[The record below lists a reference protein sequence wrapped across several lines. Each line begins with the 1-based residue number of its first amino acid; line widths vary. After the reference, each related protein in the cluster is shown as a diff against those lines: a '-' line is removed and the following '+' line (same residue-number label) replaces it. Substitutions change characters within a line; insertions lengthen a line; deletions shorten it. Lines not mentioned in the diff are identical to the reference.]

1 MKKTIHSL
9 FGLLLA
15 LVINAQS
22 SRLESFTIEDG
33 LSQGMI
39 FDILQTKD
47 GFLWIATKD
56 GLNRYD
62 GYNFKVFTNDAFDPF
77 SLAQNGVTALFED
90 SRGLLWLGLD
100 SKGLDVFDPGT
111 GRFHHFTLDI
121 EREVIVHGTEVRRI
135 TELPDGSICALKL
148 GVGLVRIEVPNGWK
162 NGLPEEAQL
171 EKLSK
176 PTLISV
182 KTDVNAQVSPEA
194 ILDMNLLQNGTL
206 LATSNHRQFLVE
218 PQKNTYKTINPGLVP
233 IGTRWMAQGDEA
245 FGGDLW
251 VGQGSEIRRLRAG
264 QIKAFVPSGDFCI
277 ITLSKGKKG
286 HVWLSLC
293 GKLWDLEP
301 GEDPDFSKPDLTVDA
316 LITCVEQDRNGNIW
330 LGTAGYGLRKL
341 NAVSRL
347 FNTGGQ
353 GISPSGLWR
362 NTDGRYFGKE
372 NSTIKEYFPTTGQF
386 AKASFFSKTPLDQ
399 LSLAFEPDGSIWL
412 LCKAVSSS
420 KAAMLKQYTP
430 DGRLVKTFAFGGKIG
445 NFDNLLRLSNGK
457 LFVGTGDC
465 RLVSFDPTNEHFEYF
480 SFAHLFKDKASGVRI
495 VALAE
500 GENGMLW
507 VGTQFGLVKCVPTAD
522 GFDYHLIE
530 ANQNKRDG
538 LNNNSIS
545 CILPDPTNPDKTLWL
560 GTKGGG
566 INRMDI
572 KTGKVRHITTADGLL
587 NDVVYSVLPSNREG
601 EFWCSTNRGLAR
613 LIVRKTE
620 PFEFSITT
628 FTAAL
633 GLQDNEFNTNAY
645 FKADNGELLFGG
657 INGINRFFP
666 DNIRTD
672 TIPPSV
678 FITGIEINYQKS
690 NIACPEN
697 TRELALKHAQNNLS
711 FEFAAL
717 DFTDPAKNRYRY
729 RLVGLDE
736 DWVETGSLRFAHFT
750 HLAPGKYEFR
760 VQGSN
765 GESAWREAANPI
777 VVIINPPWWQSKLAY
792 YCYIVLVIWAVRK
805 AYKIQIQR
813 VKEREQLA
821 FEHRE
826 TKRIKE
832 LEQMK
837 TNFFSNVTHEFR
849 TPLTLIIEPLRQLLK
864 NPDDPDLTEK
874 IRLAE
879 KNSQRL
885 LGMVNQLLDMAKL
898 EGNSMTLDLRSGD
911 FEQTVRGVFEAFQP
925 LAVQRNIQLVLLV
938 PDSIPPLDFDKDKT
952 EIVLNN
958 LISNA
963 LKFTPTGGHIQVDIG
978 IHKYSDGLYTDV
990 FVAVKDTGI
999 GIPTD
1004 ALDKVF
1010 DRFYQVDDSHTR
1022 VGEGTGIGLALSKEL
1037 AKLMRGDITVES
1049 KVGEGSTFT
1058 FWFPLL
1064 QKTASGHIGYL
1075 FVKYEPEIAFE
1086 ESAPTR
1092 RPVSG
1097 EKPVVLIVEDN
1108 VDLRKFIGQS
1118 VSTAWQVVE
1127 AANGEEGVKKAIELL
1142 PDIVICDLTMP
1153 LKDGYALCEE
1163 LKTNELTAHLPI
1175 ILLTAKSAME
1185 AKLKGL
1191 RTGADDYLTKPFQTE
1206 ELLARMTNLVEQR
1219 KKLRQLFA
1227 ERPVLAEVQQEAFL
1241 SAQDIEFLRRFK
1253 DLLEIHLSDDN
1264 LGVED
1269 FAKKMFVSRV
1279 QLHRKLKAITNRSA
1293 TEFIRDFRLERAHA
1307 MLMKREG
1314 LVGEIAIQVGFGNE
1328 KYFSTAFKEKFGVS
1342 PSQVQ

>member
-1 MKKTIHSL
+1 MKKTIYLVAS
-9 FGLLLA
+9 LLLPFFI
-15 LVINAQS
+15 LAQS
-22 SRLESFTIEDG
+22 QQIESLTIEHG

-77 SLAQNGVTALFED
+77 SLAQNGVTTLFED

-100 SKGLDVFDPGT
+100 SKGLDVFDPKT

-121 EREVIVHGTEVRRI
+121 KGDVIVHGTEVRRI
-135 TELPDGSICALKL
+135 TELPDGSICALKI
-148 GVGLVRIEVPNGWK
+148 GVGIVRIAVPNDWG
-162 NGLPEEAQL
+162 NSLPAEAQL

-176 PTLISV
+176 PSLISV
-182 KTDVNAQVSPEA
+182 KTDVNAQFSPEA
-194 ILDMNLLQNGTL
+194 ILDMSLLQNGDI
-206 LATSNHRQFLVE
+206 LATSNHRQYLVE
-218 PQKNTYKTINPGLVP
+218 PQKNTYKTVNPGLIP
-233 IGTRWMAQGDEA
+233 TGSRWMAQGDEA

-251 VGQGSEIRRLRAG
+251 VGQGLEIRRLRGG
-264 QIKAFVPSGDFCI
+264 QIKAFIPSGEFCI
-277 ITLSKGKKG
+277 LTLNKGKKG

-293 GKLWDLEP
+293 SKLWDLEP
-301 GEDPDFSKPDLTVDA
+301 GEDLDFSKPDLSLDA
-316 LITCVEQDRNGNIW
+316 DITCIEQDRNGNLW

-353 GISPSGLWR
+353 GVSPSGLWR
-362 NTDGRYFGKE
+362 NTDGRYFCKE
-372 NSTIKEYFPTTGQF
+372 ISTIKEYFPATGQF
-386 AKASFFSKTPLDQ
+386 AKSSFFSKTPLDQ
-399 LSLAFEPDGSIWL
+399 MSLAFEPDGTIWL
-412 LCKAVSSS
+412 FCKEVTASST
-420 KAAMLKQYTP
+420 AMLKQYTP
-430 DGRLVKTFAFGGKIG
+430 DGSVVKTFAFDSKVS
-445 NFDNLLRLSNGK
+445 NFDKLLRLRNGL
-457 LFVGTGDC
+457 LFVGAGNC
-465 RLVSFDPTNEHFEYF
+465 RLVRFDPATERFEYF
-480 SFAHLFKDKASGVRI
+480 SFAHLFRDKASGVRI
-495 VALAE
+495 AILAE

-522 GFDYHLIE
+522 GFNFQLIE

-538 LNNNSIS
+538 LNNNSIVS
-545 CILPDPTNPDKTLWL
+545 ILPDPVNPGKTLWL

-572 KTGKVRHITTADGLL
+572 GTGMVQHITTANGLL
-587 NDVVYSVLPSNREG
+587 NDVVYSVLPSNRDG

-613 LIVRKTE
+613 ITVRKNE

-633 GLQDNEFNTNAY
+633 GLQDNEFNTSAY

-666 DNIRTD
+666 DKIRTD
-672 TIPPSV
+672 TMPPSV
-678 FITGIEINYQKS
+678 YVIGIEVNYKKT

-697 TRELALKHAQNNLS
+697 TRELALNHEQNNLS

-729 RLVGLDE
+729 RLVGLDD
-736 DWVETGSLRFAHFT
+736 DWVETGTLRFAHFT
-750 HLAPGKYEFR
+750 HLAPGRYQLR

-765 GESAWREAANPI
+765 GESAWRDAANPI
-777 VVIINPPWWQSKLAY
+777 VVIIHPPWWRSKFAYFAYALIAIWIGWRAYQS
-792 YCYIVLVIWAVRK
+792 
-805 AYKIQIQR
+805 QIRR
-813 VKEREQLA
+813 VKLREQLA

-826 TKRIKE
+826 IERVRAV
-832 LEQMK
+832 EQMK

-864 NPDDPDLTEK
+864 NPNDPDLTEK

-898 EGNSMTLDLRSGD
+898 EGNSMTLDLRQNNL
-911 FEQTVRGVFEAFQP
+911 EQVVRGIFESF
-925 LAVQRNIQLVLLV
+925 LALAEQRGIGLTLSV
-938 PDSIPPLDFDKDKT
+938 PDGIPLFEFDTGKV
-952 EIVLNN
+952 ELILNN

-963 LKFTPTGGHIQVDIG
+963 LKFTQAGGRVGVEVQLS
-978 IHKYSDGLYTDV
+978 KTSDAKPRV
-990 FVAVKDTGI
+990 SIAVSDTGI
-999 GIPTD
+999 GIP
-1004 ALDKVF
+1004 AEEFDKVF
-1010 DRFYQVDDSHTR
+1010 DRFYQVDNPQTR
-1022 VGEGTGIGLALSKEL
+1022 AGVGTGIGLSLSKQLAEL
-1037 AKLMRGDITVES
+1037 MGGGILLES
-1049 KVGEGSTFT
+1049 TFGSGSTFK
-1058 FWFPLL
+1058 FWFPVQTGKAVSTDKRPLVQEQVL
-1064 QKTASGHIGYL
+1064 VEFKKQAQPQVAEG
-1075 FVKYEPEIAFE
+1075 ER
-1086 ESAPTR
+1086 PT
-1092 RPVSG
+1092 
-1097 EKPVVLIVEDN
+1097 VLVVEDN
-1108 VDLRKFIGQS
+1108 DELRTFIRQS
-1118 VSTAWQVVE
+1118 IGEDWEVVE
-1127 AANGEEGVKKAIELL
+1127 AVNGEEGVKKAVQML
-1142 PDIVICDLTMP
+1142 PDLVISDLTMP

-1206 ELLARMTNLVEQR
+1206 ELLARMANLVEQR
-1219 KKLRQLFA
+1219 RKLRQLFA

-1241 SAQDIEFLRRFK
+1241 SAQDIDFLRRFK
-1253 DLLEIHLSDDN
+1253 DLLEMHLSDDN

-1307 MLMKREG
+1307 MLLKREG
-1314 LVGEIAIQVGFGNE
+1314 LVGEIALQVGFGNE